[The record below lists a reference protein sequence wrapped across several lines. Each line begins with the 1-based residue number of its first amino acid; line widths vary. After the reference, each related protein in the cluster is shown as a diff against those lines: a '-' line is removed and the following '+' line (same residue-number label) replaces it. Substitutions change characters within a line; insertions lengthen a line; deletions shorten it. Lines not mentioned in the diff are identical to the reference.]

1 MEFDRFRSIHQ
12 IGYIGM
18 SIKILSLVY
27 VRNVSKVY
35 VKLLPLYEMLIEVF
49 GLKLTNG
56 YWIIDSY

>member
-35 VKLLPLYEMLIEVF
+35 VKLLPLYIEVF